1 MTDPTCTTRVPRT
14 DLTRLWVVL
23 GLTLV
28 TLVVEVVGSWM
39 SGSLALLADAGHLLT
54 DGAAVGLTLFT
65 AWLAARPPSARRTY
79 GHLRWEILGALINGA
94 VLFALSVWIVVEAI
108 ARFRAPVAV
117 ESGILLVVAVGGLIT
132 NGISLWLLHRDKEG
146 SLNLRGAY
154 LHVLGDLLGSVGV
167 IAAALVIRFTG
178 WNTADP
184 LISIVLA
191 LLILGGAWRLVKESA
206 QVLLEEVPG
215 HISMD
220 EISTRMLAVPGVT
233 AVHDLHVW
241 TVTSGMVA
249 MSGHAVVPALDAHPG
264 VLEGIRAELATM
276 GISHVTVQ
284 LEVGQDGCEGCD
296 DARTAAAAP
305 IRDVVPHLGHGHP
318 GHRH

>member
-1 MTDPTCTTRVPRT
+1 VTDPTCTTRVPRT

-94 VLFALSVWIVVEAI
+94 VLVALSVWIVVEAI
-108 ARFRAPVAV
+108 ARFRALVSV
-117 ESGILLVVAVGGLIT
+117 ESGILLVVAVAGLAT

-191 LLILGGAWRLVKESA
+191 LLVLGGAWRLVKESA

-220 EISTRMLAVPGVT
+220 DISARMLGVAGVT

-249 MSGHAVVPALDAHPG
+249 MSGHAVVPALEEHPRA
-264 VLEGIRAELATM
+264 LAELQRVVAGAGVAHAT
-276 GISHVTVQ
+276 IQ
-284 LEVGQDGCEGCD
+284 LEAD
-296 DARTAAAAP
+296 DACP
-305 IRDVVPHLGHGHP
+305 EPERDPHAGHGHHH
-318 GHRH
+318 GHQH